1 MITYFIEAFH
11 NLAATKLRTLLA
23 MLGILVGT
31 ASVVAMVSSGE
42 LATQQALAQFKSL
55 GTDMLAMTIYTQD
68 TNTPTESTD
77 IQLSDVLKMP
87 QEIPAIT
94 SVAPYTLLYAEVTY
108 GDTTLQTSTIGATQ
122 SLQNVIKIK
131 MLRGRF
137 VSDLDKYATYCVI
150 GKQIYEQLAPQLGEP
165 IGKQIKVGKMY
176 FTIVG
181 VADDWQ
187 ENSFFNQ
194 DINNSIIIPINAAS
208 LLSKYSKIN
217 NIVMRLSEH
226 ASINHVEN
234 KIRQHLLGDN
244 TDKKIFFRSAKEIV
258 KSMTNQHKI
267 FTWLLGL
274 IGSVS
279 LIVGGIGVMNIMLVS
294 VLERRREIGIR
305 LALGAKRSDIQHMFL
320 SEAVTLSVAGGILG
334 ILLGILISFII
345 AQFAKWQFAIFLFP
359 VLAGFTVSVLTGIFF
374 GFYPALQAAKL
385 DPIETLRIE

>member
-1 MITYFIEAFH
+1 MLTYFIEAFY
-11 NLAATKLRTLLA
+11 NLVATKLRTLLA

-55 GTDMLAMTIYTQD
+55 GTDMLSLTIYTQD
-68 TNTPTESTD
+68 STTPTENTP
-77 IQLSDVLKMP
+77 IELNTVLNLP
-87 QEIPAIT
+87 QKIPQIT
-94 SVAPYTLLYAEVTY
+94 NIAPYTLLYAVTTY
-108 GDTTLQTSTIGATQ
+108 GDTTLQNSTIGATE
-122 SLQNVIKIK
+122 SLQQAIRIKIAK
-131 MLRGRF
+131 GRF
-137 VSDLDKYATYCVI
+137 ISDLDGYNTYCII
-150 GKQIYEQLAPQLGEP
+150 GKQLYEQLKPQMGNP
-165 IGKQIKVGKMY
+165 IGKQIKVGKTY

-194 DINNSIIIPINAAS
+194 DINNSIIIPIKAAS
-208 LLSKYSKIN
+208 QLSKYAKIN
-217 NIVMRLSEH
+217 NIVMRLTEH
-226 ASINHVEN
+226 ANINQIEN
-234 KIRQHLLGDN
+234 QITQYLLGN
-244 TDKKIFFRSAKEIV
+244 NSNQKIFFRSAKELI

-305 LALGAKRSDIQHMFL
+305 LALGARRRDIQHMFL
-320 SEAVTLSVAGGILG
+320 SEAITLSVAGGALG
-334 ILLGILISFII
+334 IILGILISFII
-345 AQFAKWQFAIFLFP
+345 AKFAHWQFAIFIFP
-359 VLAGFTVSVLTGIFF
+359 PLAGFTVSVLTGVFF
-374 GFYPALQAAKL
+374 GFYPALQAARL